1 MKQTT
6 TKNFII
12 ISLNSLSLSFI
23 TRKRKILHYFISSFS
38 NYYYIFQIYFN
49 VLQPKKV
56 KQKRDMDL
64 DLIME
69 SLKADN
75 TMHDT
80 GNYLIVDDGDYGNNE
95 FGNNNNNS
103 TRRK

>member
-1 MKQTT
+1 
-6 TKNFII
+6 
-12 ISLNSLSLSFI
+12 
-23 TRKRKILHYFISSFS
+23 
-38 NYYYIFQIYFN
+38 
-49 VLQPKKV
+49 
-56 KQKRDMDL
+56 MDL